1 METLMLLGIVGSI
14 GYYFKEKNPKE
25 PLRNINEIDQIG
37 FPDRQQIK
45 PEIPLNRQPMGSNI
59 YNSNMVE
66 SANNDVLNLS
76 LQNYKDATNPSLTGI
91 LPPIYNS
98 YSAVGTTNII
108 GNNDPTLKDLS
119 DINNINRLKDVTA
132 TKQQPAIDTRP
143 MFNPSTMI
151 PNEGQNPF
159 SDFGNMFSSNQ
170 ETSLLTGLPLERE
183 HNNAVPFFGGS
194 VKQNTET
201 FTNTSKL
208 DSFTGNTSTF
218 FHKQEV
224 PQFFDTIPEYGMNGG
239 TKTPL
244 LTDQIELDRYIPSL
258 YKQGEKPFYEERVQA
273 PIAGTEYNP
282 ISKAAANFRT
292 IDELRVG
299 GDRQQESYAGRLK
312 SGSNPVK
319 NRGNIGSVAKNK
331 NDMSFELGEDR
342 WNTSVG
348 AVINP
353 KANENYGNMIQTSRQ
368 NQNIEYYG
376 TGYDTQALKTQQR
389 IQSKRPNSSSEMPQG
404 IEGFDNSDE
413 INFDS
418 IFQDPIRQQLRSD
431 TSRNINSVLNP
442 NVHDYGVSSYNLP
455 ELERDTTKNNPLGNV
470 NRSGYGQQIYN
481 QDNPKDTIKQTTLHS
496 DNSGNIVSVQKKSS
510 NTSSLGTDYT
520 FRSTNKESL
529 VEANK
534 NYRGTPSNTNPGM
547 GYNVAKY
554 RAKTTNGETVSKNNY
569 HGHVAKND
577 GTGYN
582 IANYDAK
589 TTQGETFSKNKYNGH
604 ATDSNKNPMVY
615 STYDDPIKIR
625 NAVHAK
631 DYQGNSMRFTPN
643 AENRQQYLNAEITE
657 TKEKLISGE
666 RPRGKNSSLSTIY
679 NGDIGEMSVR
689 DNKLFTEQVNNH
701 TQNFDNISNNIPGI
715 AQIGKNTQFYKGENS
730 QVDQFSSNTKQQHN
744 RFDGDLVK
752 QQLKQNK
759 YYNLQ

>member
-1 METLMLLGIVGSI
+1 MLLGIVGSI
-14 GYYFKEKNPKE
+14 GYYFKEKSPKE
-25 PLRNINEIDQIG
+25 TKETIRNTNEGDQIG
-37 FPDRQQIK
+37 FPDLPQIT
-45 PEIPLNRQPMGSNI
+45 PQIPLNRQPVGSNI

-76 LQNYKDATNPSLTGI
+76 LQNYKDATNPSLTGV

-98 YSAVGTTNII
+98 YSVVGTTNII

-119 DINNINRLKDVTA
+119 DINNINRLKDITA

-159 SDFGNMFSSNQ
+159 SDFGNVFSSNR
-170 ETSLLTGLPLERE
+170 EISLLTGLPLERD

-194 VKQNTET
+194 VKQNMET

-224 PQFFDTIPEYGMNGG
+224 PQFFDTTPEYGMNGG

-282 ISKAAANFRT
+282 VSQAARNFRT

-299 GDRQQESYAGRLK
+299 GDGQQVSYAGRLK

-319 NRGNIGSVAKNK
+319 NRGNIGAVSKNN
-331 NDMSFELGEDR
+331 NDTSFKLGANR

-348 AVINP
+348 AVINA
-353 KANENYGNMIQTSRQ
+353 KADENYSNMLQTSRQ

-376 TGYDTQALKTQQR
+376 TGYDAQALKSQQR
-389 IQSKRPNSSSEMPQG
+389 IQSNRPNQQG
-404 IEGFDNSDE
+404 TIEGFDNLDNSHE
-413 INFDS
+413 MNFDAM
-418 IFQDPIRQQLRSD
+418 FQEPIRQQLRSD
-431 TSRNINSVLNP
+431 TSRNISSMLNP
-442 NVHDYGVSSYNLP
+442 NVHDHGVSSYNLP
-455 ELERDTTKNNPLGNV
+455 ELERDTTNNKPLGNV
-470 NRSGYGQQIYN
+470 NRSGFGQQIYN
-481 QDNPKDTIKQTTLHS
+481 QDTAKDTIKETTLHS

-510 NTSSLGTDYT
+510 NTASLGTDYT
-520 FRSTNKESL
+520 FRPTNKESL

-534 NYRGTPSNTNPGM
+534 NYRGTPSNSNPGM

-554 RAKTTNGETVSKNNY
+554 RAKTTHGETVSENKYN
-569 HGHVAKND
+569 GHVAKND

-582 IANYDAK
+582 IANYNAK

-604 ATDSNKNPMVY
+604 AVDSNKNPMVY
-615 STYDDPIKIR
+615 STHDNPIKVR

-679 NGDIGEMSVR
+679 NSDIGEMSVR

-701 TQNFDNISNNIPGI
+701 TQNFDNISNNIPGV
-715 AQIGKNTQFYKGENS
+715 AQIGMNTQFYKGENS
-730 QVDQFSSNTKQQHN
+730 QVDQFSLNIKQQHN